1 MSKFDPN
8 HLQHMADALQTW
20 IDWEEREGPVEDDK
34 HIMSPP
40 SWPSL
45 GQIKL
50 WIRTLET
57 AKSQLEDEAA

>member
-1 MSKFDPN
+1 
-8 HLQHMADALQTW
+8 MADALQTW